1 MWLVPLAAGLVAAAF
16 TGSLVRSYRE
26 RPRAALL
33 LWAMALAMYALG
45 SLAVALGALRG
56 FDAATFRV
64 YWAFGAV
71 LNVPF
76 LAAGEL
82 DLLVP
87 GRRTTPLL
95 VGALAVVSAATIAW
109 TWGAPVDPAALGGG
123 LPSGRAVFGAASVAY
138 RLPRLVSTPAY
149 LVLLAGTLWSAWRM
163 RGARELRDRFVG
175 TLWIAGGATV
185 IAGFGSAFAALG
197 MLLPFSVAILAGVAA
212 MFLGFRRAVRP
223 RPA

>member
-16 TGSLVRSYRE
+16 TGSLVRSFAA

-33 LWAMALAMYALG
+33 LWAAALAMYAVG

-56 FDAATFRV
+56 FDATTFRV

-82 DLLVP
+82 ELLFP
-87 GRRTTPLL
+87 GARTTRLL
-95 VGALAVVSAATIAW
+95 VGAMVIVGAATIAW
-109 TWGAPVDPAALGGG
+109 TWGATADGTALGGA
-123 LPSGRAVFGAASVAY
+123 LPSGREVFGATSLAY
-138 RLPRLVSTPAY
+138 RLPRLISTPAY
-149 LVLLAGTLWSAWRM
+149 LVLLGGTLWSAWRM
-163 RGARELRDRFVG
+163 RGARDLRDRFVG
-175 TLWIAGGATV
+175 TLGIAGGATV

-197 MLLPFSVAILAGVAA
+197 LLLPFSVAILLGVAT